1 MQKKFIISLGGS
13 LVVPKGG
20 IDYLFLK
27 KFRKLI
33 VEYLDKGF
41 EFFIIVGGG
50 RTCRDYV
57 SAARKV
63 LPVQNDDL
71 DWLGIHSSRLNAH
84 LLRTIFKNEADPEII
99 KNPTIKL
106 KTKKKLIIA
115 AGWKPGWSTD
125 YVAATLAREYG
136 IKSIVNLSN
145 IDFVFDKD
153 PTKFADARPLEKIDW
168 KSFRRIVG
176 NEWIPGMNAPFDPIA
191 SRLASKIGLKVAI
204 INGKNIKEI
213 KNFFEDRKFVGTI
226 IE

>member
-13 LVVPKGG
+13 LVVPKTG
-20 IDYLFLK
+20 IDHLFLK

-33 VEYLDKGF
+33 IDYLDNSYK
-41 EFFIIVGGG
+41 FFIIVGGG

-57 SAARKV
+57 SAANKV
-63 LPVQNDDL
+63 LNVENEDL

-125 YVAATLAREYG
+125 YVAAMLAKEYG
-136 IKSIVNLSN
+136 VRTVINLSN
-145 IDFVFDKD
+145 VDFAYDKD
-153 PTKFADARPLEKIDW
+153 PKKFKDARPIERIEW
-168 KSFRRIVG
+168 KDFIKIVG
-176 NEWIPGMNAPFDPIA
+176 NKWIPGMNAPFDPVA
-191 SRLASKIGLKVAI
+191 SRLASELGLSVNI
-204 INGKNIKEI
+204 MNGKMLGNLK
-213 KNFFEDRKFVGTI
+213 KCLDGKKFTGTI
-226 IE
+226 IR